1 MDAAALSSTPTGGN
15 TVQSSKFQLKTED
28 FIRMM
33 IVQLQ
38 NQDPLEPAKNEAL
51 LAQMSQ
57 IGQLQSSQQLQESL
71 KTLVLQNNLGAA
83 SGLIGKTVE
92 GQLPDGEKIDGIV
105 NSIRVENDN
114 VVLELDSGQRLEL
127 ARVTS
132 IAPTRVATV
141 SPN

>member
-1 MDAAALSSTPTGGN
+1 MNASALSSTPTGGN

-127 ARVTS
+127 AR
-132 IAPTRVATV
+132 ATV
-141 SPN
+141 FCSIRST